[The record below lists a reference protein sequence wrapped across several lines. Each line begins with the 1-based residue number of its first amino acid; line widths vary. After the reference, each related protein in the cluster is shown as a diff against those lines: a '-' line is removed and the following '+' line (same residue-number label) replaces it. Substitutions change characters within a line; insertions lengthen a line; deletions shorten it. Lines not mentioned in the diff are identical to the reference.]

1 MDRKKFLL
9 GVAFF
14 LMAQSV
20 FSEEIRDVE
29 LLAASCASCHGTR
42 GHSVAGMP
50 SLAGLEKL
58 YFTHKMTQLA
68 TTGHKSTVMHHLAS
82 GYTVKEIELLA
93 TFFSK
98 QTKP

>member
-1 MDRKKFLL
+1 MDWKKFLL

-14 LMAQSV
+14 LLAQSL
-20 FSEEIRDVE
+20 FAEEIRNVE

-42 GHSVAGMP
+42 GHSVGGTP
-50 SLAGLEKL
+50 NLAGLDKL
-58 YFTHKMTQLA
+58 YFMQRMTQFV
-68 TTGHKSTVMHHLAS
+68 TTGHISTVMHHHAS
-82 GYTVKEIELLA
+82 GYSAEEIALLA